1 MGIWFKRL
9 GLALLFAA
17 IGGAIYLALREQ
29 PIQVDIAQVE
39 IGPMRV
45 TINEEGIARV
55 RDIYTISS
63 PISGHLDRIKLD
75 EGEAVIANQTIIASI
90 HPLDP
95 PFLDERTEAELKA
108 AVEAAKSAIASAKAE
123 HTHVQMALEQA
134 ESDYRRA
141 LELSKTNVVSE
152 SKLERTYN
160 DLKLHKALLES
171 REAFIRL
178 RQAELV
184 SAQARLRQ
192 PGDNS
197 TPNPIDD
204 NCCLHLVSPIDGVVL
219 KVLARSEQAVSPG
232 VPITEVGDPQNLEI
246 AVDLLSSD
254 APKLKNGS
262 KVEISD
268 WGGENTLIARI
279 RRIDPAAVTKIS
291 SLGIEEQR
299 VDVILDLET
308 VPEQL
313 GHGYHVLAKLEI
325 WSGDAILQVPI
336 GALFRANGNWA
347 VFVLQDGKA
356 IMRTL
361 TIDHMNNRYA
371 EVLEGLSENEKVVL
385 YPSDLLEDGSLI
397 QPR

>member
-1 MGIWFKRL
+1 MGIWFRRL

-29 PIQVDIAQVE
+29 PIQVDIAHVE

-63 PISGHLDRIKLD
+63 PITGHLDRIKLD

-108 AVEAAKSAIASAKAE
+108 AVEAAKSAISSAKAE

-141 LELSKTNVVSE
+141 LELSKTNVISE

-219 KVLARSEQAVSPG
+219 KVLARSEQAVAPG
-232 VPITEVGDPQNLEI
+232 VPITEVGDPQDLEI

-268 WGGENTLIARI
+268 WGGKNTLTASI

-325 WSGDAILQVPI
+325 WSGDAVLQVPI

-347 VFVLQDGKA
+347 VFVLQDDKA

-361 TIDHMNNRYA
+361 TIDHMSDQSA

-397 QPR
+397 QQR